1 MEQCRRQRRGRAA
14 TVEQCRRQ
22 RGRAA
27 TMAQCRR
34 ERRRGAAVPVLK
46 IRPHALPHGCREDRS
61 ERGRGLVLLRNPVA
75 RETVETVVYRM
86 GSEHRPRFRVSPR
99 APGVGGVTGQPVV
112 LVVGRAGPSPDG
124 GRDTVQLLCQ
134 RECVVEQQTEIL
146 CAPCLS
152 GGREDLRGERAV
164 PLEDVVPGGHRGAV
178 RTSAWSGCVWSGC
191 LWSVADV
198 VHRGAREGG
207 CVWSGCLWS
216 VADVVHRGAREGGC
230 VWSGCLWSVADV
242 VHRGA
247 REGGVGQGGGVSVA
261 HRSPGLRVRA
271 VVGHDGVG
279 SKFVVCE
286 TFPSAQISQVLL

>member
-1 MEQCRRQRRGRAA
+1 MEQCRRQRRGRAATVEQCRRQRRGRAA

-27 TMAQCRR
+27 TMARCRR

-61 ERGRGLVLLRNPVA
+61 ERGRGLILLRNPVA

-86 GSEHRPRFRVSPR
+86 GSEDRPRFRVSPR

-146 CAPCLS
+146 RAPCLS

-216 VADVVHRGAREGGC
+216 VADVVHRGAREGG
-230 VWSGCLWSVADV
+230 
-242 VHRGA
+242 
-247 REGGVGQGGGVSVA
+247 VGQGGGVSAA